1 MIKSFQKRRSKL
13 KNEMDYLEELFE
25 NPDLIKQELS
35 RRHFIDYVAYIDPKF
50 IFGWW
55 NTLLCNRLQKF
66 YDDLIAG
73 EKPVLL
79 IQAPPQHGKEI
90 AVDTRVLTTKG
101 WKNHGDLKVGDFVF
115 HPSGKPIK
123 VLNYIP
129 QPEPCTLEVTLSNN
143 EKIKVHPNHEWTVTS
158 HDWKGYKVLETK
170 EILKS
175 GLFNGEKGK
184 RGSRY
189 KYQLPLVDCLEINA
203 KELPID
209 PYFFGVWLG
218 DGGHSGA
225 FIYEGSDDFE
235 VSQSLSKTY
244 TPSHKSIHKETL
256 VKKHYYSGH
265 GITKKLKELNVL
277 YNKHIPVNYIL
288 SSKTQRLELLAGL
301 IDTDGSLHNK
311 TGQYRFINT
320 NKALIDGFCDLISS
334 LGYGFSITCAK
345 EKRTDRSIKDIQDC
359 YQVGFTPLDQI
370 PCRIKRKQSLKKPLR
385 RKVSIV
391 DIQPCSPVQ
400 GNCITVDSH
409 DGLYLVG
416 KKLIPT
422 HNSHIIVLFISWVAG
437 KNPDLRKIYASFS
450 ERLGIRANLK
460 LQKIYDSSRYK
471 SIFPFTEIN
480 QTNAVT
486 ISGQYLRNREIL
498 EYVGH
503 DGYFRNTTT
512 GGSITGESLDF
523 GIIDDP
529 LKGREAAN
537 SDAIRDKIWDWLLDD
552 FFSRFSENGGLLGIT
567 TRWHI
572 DDPFGRLIDVS
583 DEMPELQNVDIF
595 SYPAIAEEDEE
606 HRKKGDALFPE
617 LKSRDFLLA
626 RKALMTLSSW
636 ASLYQQRPFLQGG
649 GLFAIENF
657 KIVQFVPELINNPIR
672 YWDKAGTEDG
682 GAYTAGVKMQKTKDG
697 QFIVLDVIRKQMSPM
712 VREKRILQSAI
723 DDGKS
728 CKVWIE
734 QEPGSAGKES
744 AESTIRNLAGYTVE
758 ADKVTGSKEDRAEP
772 YAAQLE
778 GGNILLLKADWN
790 KDFIGEHEL
799 FPSGKY
805 KDQVDAAA
813 GAFNKLCASPLIGF
827 TEKQKSSINKRERP
841 DRKGKQW

>member
-1 MIKSFQKRRSKL
+1 
-13 KNEMDYLEELFE
+13 MDYLKELFE

-35 RRHFIDYVAYIDPKF
+35 RRNFADYVAYIDPKF

-66 YDDLIAG
+66 YDDLVAG

-79 IQAPPQHGKEI
+79 IQAPPQHGK
-90 AVDTRVLTTKG
+90 
-101 WKNHGDLKVGDFVF
+101 
-115 HPSGKPIK
+115 
-123 VLNYIP
+123 
-129 QPEPCTLEVTLSNN
+129 
-143 EKIKVHPNHEWTVTS
+143 
-158 HDWKGYKVLETK
+158 
-170 EILKS
+170 
-175 GLFNGEKGK
+175 
-184 RGSRY
+184 
-189 KYQLPLVDCLEINA
+189 
-203 KELPID
+203 
-209 PYFFGVWLG
+209 
-218 DGGHSGA
+218 
-225 FIYEGSDDFE
+225 
-235 VSQSLSKTY
+235 
-244 TPSHKSIHKETL
+244 
-256 VKKHYYSGH
+256 
-265 GITKKLKELNVL
+265 
-277 YNKHIPVNYIL
+277 
-288 SSKTQRLELLAGL
+288 
-301 IDTDGSLHNK
+301 
-311 TGQYRFINT
+311 
-320 NKALIDGFCDLISS
+320 
-334 LGYGFSITCAK
+334 
-345 EKRTDRSIKDIQDC
+345 
-359 YQVGFTPLDQI
+359 
-370 PCRIKRKQSLKKPLR
+370 
-385 RKVSIV
+385 
-391 DIQPCSPVQ
+391 
-400 GNCITVDSH
+400 
-409 DGLYLVG
+409 
-416 KKLIPT
+416 
-422 HNSHIIVLFISWVAG
+422 SHIIVLFISWVAG

-450 ERLGIRANLK
+450 TRLGVRANMH
-460 LQKIYDSSRYK
+460 LQRIYELEKYRAVFPDTQINSS
-471 SIFPFTEIN
+471 E
-480 QTNAVT
+480 T
-486 ISGQYLRNREIL
+486 IEEGRFLRNSSVL
-498 EYVGH
+498 EYVNKSGS
-503 DGYFRNTTT
+503 FRNTTT
-512 GGSITGESLDF
+512 GGSITGESLDL

-537 SDAIRDKIWDWLLDD
+537 SETIRNKIYDWFLDD
-552 FFSRFSENGGLLGIT
+552 FFSRFSESAGFLGIA

-572 DDPFGRLIDVS
+572 DDLFGRLIEQSED
-583 DEMPELQNVDIF
+583 MPELSNIDVF

-617 LKSRDFLLA
+617 LKSRDFLFA

-813 GAFNKLCASPLIGF
+813 GAFNKLCAAPLIGF